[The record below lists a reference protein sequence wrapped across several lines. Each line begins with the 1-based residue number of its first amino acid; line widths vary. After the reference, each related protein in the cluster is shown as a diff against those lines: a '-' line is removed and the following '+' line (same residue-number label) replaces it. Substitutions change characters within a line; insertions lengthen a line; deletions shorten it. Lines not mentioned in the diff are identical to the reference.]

1 MKTELTIFHSSSK
14 KTDLSLKFI
23 LYGKKLTQTDTV
35 KYLGRGGSKDFEKGV
50 GGGGCS
56 MSVPWFSD
64 EKKIRF
70 QMV

>member
-50 GGGGCS
+50 GGEGVLYVS
-56 MSVPWFSD
+56 TMVFRR
-64 EKKIRF
+64 KKN
-70 QMV
+70 

>member
-35 KYLGRGGSKDFEKGV
+35 KYLGRGGSKDFEKGA
-50 GGGGCS
+50 GGGGVLYVS
-56 MSVPWFSD
+56 TMVFRR
-64 EKKIRF
+64 KKN
-70 QMV
+70 